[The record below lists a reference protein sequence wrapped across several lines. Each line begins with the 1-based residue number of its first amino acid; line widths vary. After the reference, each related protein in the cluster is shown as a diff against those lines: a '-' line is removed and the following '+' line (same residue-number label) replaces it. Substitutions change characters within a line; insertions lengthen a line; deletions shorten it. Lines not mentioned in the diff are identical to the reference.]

1 MHIEPSVGRPGP
13 EPRWNHRL
21 KIIAAALAAA
31 GLVAA
36 CGGSDHDDDD
46 QATTPPVET
55 PVAGEPMDLT
65 ILHIDDHH
73 SNLDSKAR
81 TLKLLNAAGTRV
93 TVNVE
98 AAGFP
103 RVTAAMQELSAGVTN
118 VLKLHA
124 GDALTGTLY
133 YNRAGAL
140 GEADAA
146 MMNTVCF
153 DAFTLGNHEFDKGD
167 TELKGFID
175 RLHAGTCQ
183 TPVLSANT
191 KFGANSAL
199 NPSRAPGYVNPYTIV
214 ERSGQKIGIVGL
226 TIATKT
232 KSSSSPDADTTFEDE
247 TVAAQRSI
255 DALKAQGVNKIVVMS
270 HIGYEYDKQVLAGL
284 SGVDVVV
291 GGDSHTLL
299 GPDSMATYG
308 VGTPAG
314 KYAEQLA
321 DKDGSPVCLVHAW
334 EYSQVVGE
342 LKVSFDKDGKVT
354 QCSGT
359 PHVLID
365 QDFSLPGATSG
376 APPVVASAADQR
388 AFRADA
394 ASIGY
399 LRITQPDAAA
409 EATLKPFKAYVDE
422 FRAKVVATAT
432 QEMCR
437 RRVPGTPGVGG
448 APATPPIADT
458 SNSSGTCNTEGLVSQ
473 RGGDI
478 QQYVAQA
485 FLEIGNSDYGG
496 ADISLQNGGGVRV
509 ALPVGNV
516 TAADVQTVL
525 PFSNMLWRLELTGA
539 EVKTMVEDGLEA
551 VFGATGS
558 TGPYPYTGGL
568 RFDVNYAQAYGSR
581 ARNLEVRNRD
591 TGVWEAIDPAKSYK
605 VFTLSFAAQ
614 GGDGYK
620 VLATIPAERRE
631 DIGVLDADAFQTYI
645 DRQIDPVTNAP
656 VIERLDASL
665 YSTKSFNP

>member
-1 MHIEPSVGRPGP
+1 MHAEPSFGRNGS
-13 EPRWNHRL
+13 ESRWNHRL
-21 KIIAAALAAA
+21 KVIAAALAAA

-36 CGGSDHDDDD
+36 CGGSDHDDD
-46 QATTPPVET
+46 QATTP

-73 SNLDSKAR
+73 SNLDAKNR
-81 TLKLLNAAGTRV
+81 TLNLKNAAGTRTAV
-93 TVNVE
+93 SVE

-103 RVTAAMQELSAGVTN
+103 RVTAAMKELSVGKTN

-140 GEADAA
+140 GEADAT

-175 RLHAGTCQ
+175 RLHADDCQ
-183 TPVLSANT
+183 TPVISANVH
-191 KFGANSAL
+191 FGENSQL

-214 ERSGQKIGIVGL
+214 ERSDQKIGIVGL

-232 KSSSSPDADTTFEDE
+232 KNSSSPDADTTFEDE

-255 DALKAQGVNKIVVMS
+255 DELKAQGINKIVVMS
-270 HIGYEYDKQVLAGL
+270 HIGYEYDKQVLANL

-299 GPDSMATYG
+299 GPDWLTDYG

-342 LKVSFDKDGKVT
+342 LNVSFDKDGKVT
-354 QCSGT
+354 NCGGT

-365 QDFSLPGATSG
+365 ENISVSGAT
-376 APPVVASAADQR
+376 PSAADLR
-388 AFRADA
+388 AMRDDIA
-394 ASIGY
+394 ASGF
-399 LRITQPDAAA
+399 LRITHPDTAAA
-409 EATLKPFKAYVDE
+409 ELLKPFKAFVDE
-422 FRAKVVATAT
+422 FRAKEVAITM
-432 QEMCR
+432 QELCR
-437 RRVPGTPGVGG
+437 RRVPGTPPN
-448 APATPPIADT
+448 PAIADV
-458 SNSSGTCNTEGLVSQ
+458 SNSSDTCNTEGNVAL

-485 FLEIGNSDYGG
+485 FLEIANSDYGG

-509 ALPVGNV
+509 ALPIDTVTGRV
-516 TAADVQTVL
+516 TAADVLTVL

-539 EVKTMVEDGLEA
+539 EVKTMVEDGLNA
-551 VFGATGS
+551 VFGTGGS

-581 ARNLEVRNRD
+581 ASNLEVRNRD
-591 TGVWEAIDPAKSYK
+591 TGVWEAIDPAKTYK
-605 VFTLSFAAQ
+605 LFTLSFAAQ

-645 DRQIDPVTNAP
+645 DRQTVDSSTNLP
-656 VIERLDASL
+656 VIERVDDAL

>member
-1 MHIEPSVGRPGP
+1 MHVEPSFGSTGFQ
-13 EPRWNHRL
+13 PRWSHRL
-21 KIIAAALAAA
+21 KVIAAALAAA

-36 CGGSDHDDDD
+36 CGGSDHDDD
-46 QATTPPVET
+46 QTTTPPIET
-55 PVAGEPMDLT
+55 PVAGEPLDLT

-73 SNLDSKAR
+73 STLDGKAR
-81 TLKLLNAAGTRV
+81 TLQLLNAAGTRV
-93 TVNVE
+93 TVNVD

-103 RVTAAMQELSAGVTN
+103 RVTAAMKELSAGNAN

-133 YNRAGAL
+133 FNRAGAL

-175 RLHAGTCQ
+175 RLHAGDCK

-191 KFGANSAL
+191 RFGANSAL
-199 NPSRAPGYVNPYTIV
+199 NPSRASGYVNPYTIV

-226 TIATKT
+226 TIAVKT
-232 KSSSSPDADTTFEDE
+232 KNSSSPDADTTFEDE

-255 DALKAQGVNKIVVMS
+255 DELKAQGVNKIVVVS
-270 HIGYEYDKQVLAGL
+270 HIGYEYDKQVLARL

-299 GPDSMATYG
+299 GPDSLVTYG

-314 KYAEQLA
+314 KYAQKLA

-354 QCSGT
+354 QCGGT
-359 PHVLID
+359 PHLLID
-365 QDFSLPGATSG
+365 DNFSLPGASSG

-388 AFRADA
+388 AFRADI
-394 ASIGY
+394 ASTGF
-399 LRITQPDAAA
+399 LRITRPDAAA
-409 EATLKPFKAYVDE
+409 EATLKPFKAFVDE
-422 FRAKVVATAT
+422 FRAKIVAQTSL
-432 QEMCR
+432 EMCR
-437 RRVPGTPGVGG
+437 RRVPGTPPN
-448 APATPPIADT
+448 PAIADV
-458 SNSSGTCNTEGLVSQ
+458 SNSSGACNTEGLVAQ

-485 FLEIGNSDYGG
+485 FLEIANSDYGG

-509 ALPVGNV
+509 ALPAASTV
-516 TAADVQTVL
+516 TAADVISVL
-525 PFSNMLWRLELTGA
+525 PFGNMLWRLELTGA

-551 VFGATGS
+551 VFGTGGS

-568 RFDVNYAQAYGSR
+568 RFNVNYAQPYGDR
-581 ARNLEVRNRD
+581 ASVLEVRNRD

-620 VLATIPAERRE
+620 VLATIPTARRE
-631 DIGVLDADAFQTYI
+631 DIGVLDVDAFQTYI
-645 DRQIDPVTNAP
+645 DRQAVDASTNLP
-656 VIERLDASL
+656 QIERVDDAL